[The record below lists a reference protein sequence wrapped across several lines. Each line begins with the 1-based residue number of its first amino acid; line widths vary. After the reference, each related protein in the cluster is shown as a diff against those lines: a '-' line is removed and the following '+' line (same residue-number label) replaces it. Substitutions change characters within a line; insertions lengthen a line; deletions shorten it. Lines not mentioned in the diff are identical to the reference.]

1 MFIKNVIL
9 GAGLSGLCSGFSI
22 KKNFIIFEKESKA
35 GGLTSTQKIKD
46 YYFDHTGHWLHLN
59 NDITKKFIK
68 KIKLKYFSVERKSKI
83 FTNNRYIDYPFQ
95 FNLNGLPKNLIYD
108 ALYDLFQRNKDNLK
122 QNNFKNFCYKN
133 FGKTISDL
141 FLFPYNQKLW
151 GEHANNI
158 TTEWCKNFFPPPN
171 VSQIIKGAITKN
183 KFEGYNKK
191 FIYPKTGG
199 IQNLSDLIVKEV
211 GPNNIKL
218 NSEVQSINIKKKE
231 IKINDKVV
239 RYENLISSL
248 PLPELLKLSLD
259 LPKNIFNLKKK
270 FKCTELVYLNYGINN
285 KVMKDIHW
293 LYLPDK
299 SLPFYRIGCSSNAA
313 PSLAPKNKSSV
324 YLEVSN
330 WHKKNISD
338 NSIKLLARKFLKN
351 MKIIKKNSEIEVEQI
366 NKVKYGYV
374 IFDKNYKLIKNK
386 ALNYLEKNNI
396 YSVGRYGLWKYSSME
411 DSMLDG
417 IKVNQRL
424 KNFK

>member
-1 MFIKNVIL
+1 M
-9 GAGLSGLCSGFSI
+9 
-22 KKNFIIFEKESKA
+22 
-35 GGLTSTQKIKD
+35 
-46 YYFDHTGHWLHLN
+46 
-59 NDITKKFIK
+59 
-68 KIKLKYFSVERKSKI
+68 
-83 FTNNRYIDYPFQ
+83 
-95 FNLNGLPKNLIYD
+95 
-108 ALYDLFQRNKDNLK
+108 
-122 QNNFKNFCYKN
+122 
-133 FGKTISDL
+133 
-141 FLFPYNQKLW
+141 
-151 GEHANNI
+151 
-158 TTEWCKNFFPPPN
+158 
-171 VSQIIKGAITKN
+171 
-183 KFEGYNKK
+183 
-191 FIYPKTGG
+191 
-199 IQNLSDLIVKEV
+199 
-211 GPNNIKL
+211 
-218 NSEVQSINIKKKE
+218 
-231 IKINDKVV
+231 
-239 RYENLISSL
+239 
-248 PLPELLKLSLD
+248 KLSLD

-330 WHKKNISD
+330 WHKKNICD

-417 IKVNQRL
+417 MKVNQRL
-424 KNFK
+424 KNSK